1 MFPHIHNCPKSKPDM
16 TRWAARKCLVVAVG
30 PVEDSSAMVKL
41 AKAENGL
48 FRPRAMTLANM
59 VFRKLG
65 RETS

>member
-1 MFPHIHNCPKSKPDM
+1 M